1 VKSANET
8 IYWLNLSKDSKICDS
23 EAVIPLIDEAR
34 QLSLILGKSVLT
46 LKT

>member
-8 IYWLNLSKDSKICDS
+8 IYWLNLAKDSKICDS